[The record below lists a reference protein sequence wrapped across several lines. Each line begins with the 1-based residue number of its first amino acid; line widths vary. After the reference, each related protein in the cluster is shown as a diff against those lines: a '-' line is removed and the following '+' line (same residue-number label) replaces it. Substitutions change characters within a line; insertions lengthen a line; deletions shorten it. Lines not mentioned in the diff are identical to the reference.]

1 MMRVIALQFESV
13 GTRVYH
19 TSDSKVVFMRSVKS
33 VDVKSKPA
41 PHRNGSFKVANHEN
55 EEWPNS

>member
-19 TSDSKVVFMRSVKS
+19 TSDSKLVFMRSVKS
-33 VDVKSKPA
+33 VDVKSKLA
-41 PHRNGSFKVANHEN
+41 PHHNGSLKVAN
-55 EEWPNS
+55 